1 MLKFGLTLCFVGQE
15 SLNGYSRA
23 FPNCFVQQ

>member
-1 MLKFGLTLCFVGQE
+1 MLKFGLMLCFVGQD

>member
-1 MLKFGLTLCFVGQE
+1 MLKFGLMLCFVGQE